1 MIYFLIFSYFNYLC
15 PMKKHLVIFLALL
28 FALSSCD
35 SDLRRAKRYY
45 QQAKEVAA
53 SDPDSALILIDSV
66 LNIMVFLDDD
76 IRMDMSLMQ
85 AEALFT
91 HPDGERRELSQRIKA
106 KKIYTMPELERSAEY
121 FAEKG
126 DYQKAS
132 YGALYSGYVLREL
145 RDDDAAMVCFKDAAK
160 YAEITGDSLT
170 YARAYYNVARLLYQ
184 KFLNEE
190 ALPVIK
196 SADAYF
202 GTQYDERALAL
213 NLIGCI
219 KVNSLGFDE
228 AENCFKQ
235 SIVYSQ
241 LSNSQI
247 AYKKVMGNLS
257 VCYREQGRYDDA
269 INCVR
274 QIKAGTDT
282 IRLFLNNMNFGKL
295 YTCRKQY
302 DSAAYY
308 FNKVID
314 LLPVAKLKD
323 DNIASAYN
331 GLSKFEEARGNY
343 KSALSYKQ
351 KQLVLHDKIHTQLRE
366 DNLYHINKKY
376 DYEALQNDMNR
387 RIISNY
393 RIEIAMASVIIVVLA
408 VAFALYYRIVQKNK
422 KEAEIKATLMRVLN
436 DNEAL
441 IRDKSETISEK
452 LRSMQRLEI
461 LTKDQKDKYL
471 LSNLEKEMF
480 GDKNHWE
487 VMTDLFNTIY
497 PGLYDTLKEKH
508 PDLSELERRVYMLSN
523 FNLSR
528 LDEALL
534 LDVSTSVLDKARGKV
549 KKLQEQEN
557 LFTAVISTEV

>member
-1 MIYFLIFSYFNYLC
+1 
-15 PMKKHLVIFLALL
+15 
-28 FALSSCD
+28 
-35 SDLRRAKRYY
+35 
-45 QQAKEVAA
+45 
-53 SDPDSALILIDSV
+53 
-66 LNIMVFLDDD
+66 MVFFK
-76 IRMDMSLMQ
+76 
-85 AEALFT
+85 EA
-91 HPDGERRELSQRIKA
+91 
-106 KKIYTMPELERSAEY
+106 
-121 FAEKG
+121 
-126 DYQKAS
+126 
-132 YGALYSGYVLREL
+132 V
-145 RDDDAAMVCFKDAAK
+145 K
-160 YAEITGDSLT
+160 YAELIGDSLAF
-170 YARAYYNVARLLYQ
+170 ARASYNLARLLYQ

-219 KVNSLGFDE
+219 KVNSLSFDE

-247 AYKKVMGNLS
+247 AYKKAMGNLS

-302 DSAAYY
+302 DSATYY

-323 DNIASAYN
+323 DNVASAYN

-408 VAFALYYRIVQKNK
+408 VVFALYYRIVQKNK

-557 LFTAVISTEV
+557 LFTAVISTEA

>member
-1 MIYFLIFSYFNYLC
+1 
-15 PMKKHLVIFLALL
+15 MKRILVILCVLFLG
-28 FALSSCD
+28 FASCD
-35 SDLRRAKRYY
+35 SDLRRAKHYFH
-45 QQAKEVAA
+45 QAQEVAE

-76 IRMDMSLMQ
+76 IRMNMSLMQ

-91 HPDGERRELSQRIKA
+91 HPDGERRELSKRIKA

-126 DYQKAS
+126 DYPRAS
-132 YGALYSGYVLREL
+132 HGALYSGYVLHEL
-145 RDDDAAMVCFKDAAK
+145 RDDAAMVCFKDAAK

-170 YARAYYNVARLLYQ
+170 YARASYNVARLLYQ

-393 RIEIAMASVIIVVLA
+393 RIEIAMASIIIMVLA

-508 PDLSELERRVYMLSN
+508 PDLSELERRVYMLN
-523 FNLSR
+523 DFKLSR

-549 KKLQEQEN
+549 KKLIEQDS
-557 LFTAVISTEV
+557 VISTEA

>member
-1 MIYFLIFSYFNYLC
+1 MI
-15 PMKKHLVIFLALL
+15 IFLALL

-45 QQAKEVAA
+45 HQAQEVAE

-66 LNIMVFLDDD
+66 LNIRVFLDDD
-76 IRMDMSLMQ
+76 IRMNMSLMQ
-85 AEALFT
+85 SKAIFT
-91 HPDGERRELSQRIKA
+91 HPDGERRELSSRIKA
-106 KKIYTMPELERSAEY
+106 KKIYTMPELERAADYYAAKEEY
-121 FAEKG
+121 H
-126 DYQKAS
+126 KAS
-132 YGALYSGYVLREL
+132 YAALYSGYVLREL
-145 RDDDAAMVCFKDAAK
+145 RADDEAMVFFKDAVK
-160 YAEITGDSLT
+160 YTELTSDSLAF
-170 YARAYYNVARLLYQ
+170 ARASYNVAKLLYQ

-219 KVNSLGFDE
+219 KVNSLSFDE

-247 AYKKVMGNLS
+247 AYKKAMGNLS

-323 DNIASAYN
+323 DNVASAYN

>member
-1 MIYFLIFSYFNYLC
+1 
-15 PMKKHLVIFLALL
+15 MKKYVVIIIALL
-28 FALSSCD
+28 FALTSCD

-45 QQAKEVAA
+45 HQVQEVAE

-66 LNIMVFLDDD
+66 LNIGVFLDDD
-76 IRMDMSLMQ
+76 IRMNMSLMQ
-85 AEALFT
+85 AKAIFT
-91 HPDGERRELSQRIKA
+91 HPDGERRELSSRIKA
-106 KKIYTMPELERSAEY
+106 KKIYTMPELERAADY
-121 FAEKG
+121 YAEKEE
-126 DYQKAS
+126 YHKAS
-132 YGALYSGYVLREL
+132 YAALYSGYVLREL
-145 RDDDAAMVCFKDAAK
+145 RADDEAMVFFKDAVK
-160 YAEITGDSLT
+160 YAELTGDSLAF
-170 YARAYYNVARLLYQ
+170 ARASYNVARLLYQ

-219 KVNSLGFDE
+219 KVNSLSFEE

-247 AYKKVMGNLS
+247 AYKKAMGNLS
-257 VCYREQGRYDDA
+257 VCYREQSRYDDA

-308 FNKVID
+308 FNKMID

-323 DNIASAYN
+323 DNVASAYN

-393 RIEIAMASVIIVVLA
+393 RIEIAMAYVIIVVLA
-408 VAFALYYRIVQKNK
+408 VVFALYYRIVQKNK

-436 DNEAL
+436 DNETL

-508 PDLSELERRVYMLSN
+508 PDLSEHERRVYMLSN

-557 LFTAVISTEV
+557 LFNSVIN